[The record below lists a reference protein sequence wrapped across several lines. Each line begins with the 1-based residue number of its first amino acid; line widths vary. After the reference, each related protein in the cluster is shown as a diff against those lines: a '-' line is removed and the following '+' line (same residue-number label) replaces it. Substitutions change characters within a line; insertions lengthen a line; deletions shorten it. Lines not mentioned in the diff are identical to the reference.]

1 MSLKTHPFPEYFLL
15 ILFRIHLQ
23 DFELWD
29 DVGLN
34 IPKPPDLLQLYRN
47 GGSTLSSPTDKV
59 DASVGVAFGDLPG
72 NCVSREPQKKP
83 DLSQQ
88 VCISS
93 FLYMCIYSRIASMQL
108 CLVAVTLKKAALTI
122 HLHKDIFQLVEISV
136 LKNPFCKILIFWISV
151 SIFIQLL

>member
-47 GGSTLSSPTDKV
+47 GGSTLSSPRDKV

-72 NCVSREPQKKP
+72 NCVAREPRKKP

-93 FLYMCIYSRIASMQL
+93 FPCMCIYSLIASMQRWTDTVSL
-108 CLVAVTLKKAALTI
+108 KVAAPTI
-122 HLHKDIFQLVEISV
+122 HLHKDIFQLVEFSV
-136 LKNPFCKILIFWISV
+136 
-151 SIFIQLL
+151 